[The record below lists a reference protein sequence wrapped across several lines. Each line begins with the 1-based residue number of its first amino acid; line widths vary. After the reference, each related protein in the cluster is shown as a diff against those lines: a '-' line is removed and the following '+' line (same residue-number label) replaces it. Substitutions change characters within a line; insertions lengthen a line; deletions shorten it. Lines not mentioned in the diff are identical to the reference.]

1 MEEYNRRN
9 YRAKIRGFNVL
20 ESSDICRVLQ
30 IRDDRVSAVD
40 KFFLIS
46 VLGVYKDAVVNESVK
61 RISERIKM
69 SDAFVTR
76 SRDVWEEIGVVKI
89 DSMGQVKQKGRRKK
103 SFRICVDELD
113 RLKAEGTT
121 KIVNAG
127 VVRGMFMNAATSE
140 RVRIKNSEG
149 NGDLNVNSLVL
160 LGVLVMLSD
169 NTGYL
174 SGHGIKA
181 IGAMAGLK
189 RAQFN
194 YALESLI
201 AKGVVRNYLPGFA
214 GHYLFGKREGFYWL
228 NLGHGTFGD
237 EKRASVYV
245 LDRSVRGMFTRVDRI
260 YSSIRT
266 INVRFLRG
274 TEKDRAD
281 RALRLAEEE
290 VLLDLPEGCHRFF
303 LDIASPSARQHL
315 KCFLAEHA
323 CFVLEKHIGRWPEK
337 NADVQSLK
345 DGELI
350 GLIRSRLGSE
360 AWLKAIKAQQ
370 PKLVTAFAE
379 FLAGWVIWIAA
390 DAMNACLESFSDKG
404 LGSLLGQGVRFR
416 MYLNDEDNN
425 PFGGLSLG
433 VFPAKEVGLE
443 GSLWLVGTMKEG
455 EIAWRSFD
463 QEVDLD
469 EKVLEGVGLRQTL

>member
-9 YRAKIRGFNVL
+9 YRAKIRGFIVL
-20 ESSDICRVLQ
+20 KGSDICRVLQ

-127 VVRGMFMNAATSE
+127 VVRGMFCNAARSE

-149 NGDLNVNSLVL
+149 SEDLNVNSLVL

-169 NTGYL
+169 HTGYL

-189 RAQFN
+189 RAQFR

-201 AKGVVRNYLPGFA
+201 AMGVVRNYLPGFA
-214 GHYLFGKREGFYWL
+214 GHYLFGKREGVYWL
-228 NLGHGTFGD
+228 NLGHETFGD
-237 EKRASVYV
+237 KKRGSIYV
-245 LDRSVRGMFTRVDRI
+245 LDPSVRGMFSQVDRI
-260 YSSIRT
+260 YSSFQR
-266 INVRFLRG
+266 INVRYLRG
-274 TEKDRAD
+274 AEKDIAD
-281 RALRLAEEE
+281 RALRLAEQEA
-290 VLLDLPEGCHRFF
+290 LIGLPEGGHRFF
-303 LDIASPSARQHL
+303 LDGASPWARQHL
-315 KCFLAEHA
+315 KCFLAEQA
-323 CFVLEKHIGRWPEK
+323 CFVLERHIGRWPET
-337 NADVQSLK
+337 NDGLVELK
-345 DGELI
+345 DQELI
-350 GLIRSRLGSE
+350 ELIHQGLGSDV
-360 AWLKAIKAQQ
+360 WLEKMEESSA
-370 PKLVTAFAE
+370 PLVAEFAD

-390 DAMNACLESFSDKG
+390 DAMKACRESLQSIGLES
-404 LGSLLGQGVRFR
+404 LLCNGVKFR

-425 PFGGLSLG
+425 PFGGLALG
-433 VFPAKEVGLE
+433 IFPVRGKVDLGCDQLIVKTKEQTWEVFGQEADIDKRILE
-443 GSLWLVGTMKEG
+443 GM
-455 EIAWRSFD
+455 
-463 QEVDLD
+463 
-469 EKVLEGVGLRQTL
+469 GLRRM